1 MKQFSNI
8 ILGLGIVMMMTGVAG
23 TGITFRDM
31 RLERHLHDAV
41 SVVRFSLAASAK
53 NESRP
58 FSLAKEG
65 IYTLHVATIPI
76 ASPPR
81 SEKGPSSLPFHGN
94 VQYAIV
100 DTNGRTRH
108 AGSVESGATM
118 SISAGTR
125 VWSALDTLYIP
136 LNSGERFQL
145 HADVTRIDSSFRSTL
160 SEIILMPPDVEEIA
174 GLVRSGAYILAGMG
188 LLIIGG
194 FCLTLFGGHLRKKL
208 SSEPGV

>member
-1 MKQFSNI
+1 MKPFSNI

-65 IYTLHVATIPI
+65 VYTLHVATTPI
-76 ASPPR
+76 ASSPR
-81 SEKGPSSLPFHGN
+81 SEKSTSSLLFRGKVH
-94 VQYAIV
+94 YAIV

-108 AGSVESGATM
+108 SGSVDSGATM
-118 SISAGTR
+118 IVSVGTP

-136 LNSGERFQL
+136 LNAGERFRL
-145 HADVTRIDSSFRSTL
+145 HADVSGADSSFRST
-160 SEIILMPPDVEEIA
+160 SSQIILMPPGVEEIA
-174 GLVRSGAYILAGMG
+174 GSVRSGAYILAGMG

-194 FCLTLFGGHLRKKL
+194 FCLTFFGGHLRRKL